1 MNDAAFDSGV
11 RPGGLFKK
19 SDIKLL
25 VAYILS
31 LCSEPFTSDQL
42 GALVIETGLAN
53 YFEAVSALCDLA
65 KNGSAV
71 ETPDGYVISDRGRV
85 LIESISNEL
94 PFSVREQ
101 AAEQLK
107 VMQLRKTSEYSGS
120 VELEGS
126 EKEHSLTA
134 VCTVKK
140 GDDTLLC
147 VKIPVENMYEA
158 ERLSKRFTDYTD
170 VFYKSIHALMTGE
183 ITLCQNL

>member
-1 MNDAAFDSGV
+1 MQRTV
-11 RPGGLFKK
+11 YLRPARRPC
-19 SDIKLL
+19 DRNRP
-25 VAYILS
+25 
-31 LCSEPFTSDQL
+31 CQL
-42 GALVIETGLAN
+42 
-53 YFEAVSALCDLA
+53 FEAVSALCDLA

-71 ETPDGYVISDRGRV
+71 ETPDGYVISERGRV

-101 AAEQLK
+101 ASEQLK

-120 VELEGS
+120 VTLEGS
-126 EKEHSLTA
+126 EEDHTLTA

-140 GDDTLLC
+140 GDQALLK
-147 VKIPVENMYEA
+147 VKLPVENMYEA